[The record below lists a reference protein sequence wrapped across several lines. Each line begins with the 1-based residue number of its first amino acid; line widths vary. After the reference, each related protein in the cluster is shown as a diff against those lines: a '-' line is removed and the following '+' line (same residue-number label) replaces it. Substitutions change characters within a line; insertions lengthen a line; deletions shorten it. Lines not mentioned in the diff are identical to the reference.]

1 MSFDENTEILSFQN
15 SNIRKSKLLS
25 EALKDLKWLL
35 SLDLTDNQ
43 MKGYNSQKLEINGL
57 KPKKNLRFSII
68 LKKFRE
74 STLFSKRQNDYTI

>member
-1 MSFDENTEILSFQN
+1 MSFDENTEILSFKN

-57 KPKKNLRFSII
+57 KPKK
-68 LKKFRE
+68 KP
-74 STLFSKRQNDYTI
+74 TLFNNFEKIS

>member
-57 KPKKNLRFSII
+57 KPKK
-68 LKKFRE
+68 KP
-74 STLFSKRQNDYTI
+74 TLFINFEKIS